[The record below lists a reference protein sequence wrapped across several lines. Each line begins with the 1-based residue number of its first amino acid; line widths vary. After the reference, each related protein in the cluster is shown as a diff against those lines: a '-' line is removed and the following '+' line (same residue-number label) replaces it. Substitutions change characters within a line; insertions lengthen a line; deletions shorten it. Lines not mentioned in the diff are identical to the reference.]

1 MCAKFLST
9 THFLFRNYDL
19 RGFIQKQEHI
29 QPIKLYRKLKR
40 KSLLLAPSCICVLKF
55 VTLCDENKQNET
67 LPRGKSCQMLVGF
80 HYLPPAS
87 SSNIFGIL

>member
-29 QPIKLYRKLKR
+29 QPTKLYRKLKR
-40 KSLLLAPSCICVLKF
+40 KFLLLAPSCICVLKF
-55 VTLCDENKQNET
+55 VTLMKISRMKPCPEGSHV
-67 LPRGKSCQMLVGF
+67 RCW
-80 HYLPPAS
+80 
-87 SSNIFGIL
+87 